1 MTHFHITRTL
11 VAGLIAALLC
21 VAEGALFVA
30 SAANAPAVAPV
41 DQPAHSAY
49 HRAGLAAPGA
59 RGVS

>member
-1 MTHFHITRTL
+1 MNHIHVTRTL
-11 VAGLIAALLC
+11 VAGLIAVLLC

-30 SAANAPAVAPV
+30 SAANAPGADAV

-49 HRAGLAAPGA
+49 HRVSLAAPGA